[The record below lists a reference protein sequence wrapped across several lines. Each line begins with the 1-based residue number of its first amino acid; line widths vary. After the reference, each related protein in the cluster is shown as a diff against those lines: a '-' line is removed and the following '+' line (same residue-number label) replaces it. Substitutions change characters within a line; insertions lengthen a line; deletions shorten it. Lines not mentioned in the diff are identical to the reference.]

1 MKTSHKAT
9 IAFSPGEYLKGIKV
23 AEENKTMSRPIFAK
37 SAEKESNDV
46 KQRRKI

>member
-23 AEENKTMSRPIFAK
+23 AEENKMLTRPIFAK
-37 SAEKESNDV
+37 LAK
-46 KQRRKI
+46 KKLKM

>member
-9 IAFSPGEYLKGIKV
+9 IAFSPGEYLKDIKV

-37 SAEKESNDV
+37 LAK
-46 KQRRKI
+46 KKLKM